1 MRPYAPNSPPAAA
14 RIIALSML
22 ADGHVSQDELR
33 LLHQTAI
40 PEALGLNAHT
50 WEQVL
55 IQLCE
60 DLQLNHRL
68 AWVQACQVDPRTLDQ
83 VLDEVTD
90 LALRRHVLAV
100 CRALVE
106 CDGVVTE
113 GEWTVLSA
121 IVNRWCLHYEVVAGH
136 ASLDAVRAPMV

>member
-40 PEALGLNAHT
+40 PEALGLDAHT

-55 IQLCE
+55 IEVCE
-60 DLQLNHRL
+60 DLQLDHRL
-68 AWVQACQVDPRTLDQ
+68 AWVQACQLDPRTLEQ
-83 VLDEVTD
+83 VLDEITD
-90 LALRRHVLAV
+90 PAMRRRLLAV
-100 CRALVE
+100 CCALVE
-106 CDGVVTE
+106 CDGMVTE
-113 GEWTVLSA
+113 GEWTVLSSV
-121 IVNRWCLHYEVVAGH
+121 VNRWCLHYEVVAGQPPLH
-136 ASLDAVRAPMV
+136 PEHAPMV